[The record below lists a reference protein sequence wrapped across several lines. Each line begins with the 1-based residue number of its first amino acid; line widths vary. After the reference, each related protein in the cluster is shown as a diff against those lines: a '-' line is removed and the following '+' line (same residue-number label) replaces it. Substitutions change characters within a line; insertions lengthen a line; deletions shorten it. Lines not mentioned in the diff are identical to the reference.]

1 MDAESHR
8 YEFARKDALTL
19 TLIPF
24 VLPVLFALAMH
35 FGARFALLPPPFP
48 ALDADRVILL
58 HQATPNATS
67 RTADLVLIGDS
78 SCMMNVSA
86 VQLDTATARSSVNLG
101 TLSYLDL
108 RASAS
113 ILARHNAARPAP
125 FRTVVLL
132 MHPDA
137 LRIGGSSDYHAA
149 VLRSYYAGTDYCQ
162 PLGART
168 LCLSGVEIFRGRI
181 LSRAIPRPLPGAL
194 GTTYG
199 FTHDLRAFLAAHRGS
214 AYDPGA
220 FDPQTATGSTEYR
233 LARSLESAS
242 RAFRASLPPGTK
254 LLVGITPAPQS
265 FVEEGFNQVQSQMI
279 QTWGSW
285 LNADG
290 LLTNLPAALPDDLF
304 ASKTHLN
311 KRGVELFT
319 EQLGRELDRHL
330 HPSIVR
336 ERKPA
341 N

>member
-8 YEFARKDALTL
+8 YEFARKDALAL
-19 TLIPF
+19 AVIPV

-35 FGARFALLPPPFP
+35 LGARFSLLPPPFP

-58 HQATPNATS
+58 HQATPNSAS

-78 SCMMNVSA
+78 SCMMDVSA
-86 VQLDTATARSSVNLG
+86 VQLDAMAGDARSSVNLG

-113 ILARHNAARPAP
+113 ILSRHNAARPAP
-125 FRTVVLL
+125 FKTVVLL

-137 LRIGGSSDYHAA
+137 LRTGGSTDYHAD
-149 VLRSYYAGTDYCQ
+149 VLRSYYEGTDYCQ
-162 PLGART
+162 PVGART
-168 LCLSGVEIFRGRI
+168 LCLLGVEIFRGRI

-194 GTTYG
+194 GSTYG
-199 FTHDLRAFLAAHRGS
+199 FTHDLWAFLAAHRGS
-214 AYDPGA
+214 AYDPGT
-220 FDPQTATGSTEYR
+220 FDPKAATGSAEYR
-233 LARSLESAS
+233 LARSLESSS
-242 RAFRASLPPGTK
+242 RAFRASLPPGTQ

-265 FVEEGFNQVQSQMI
+265 FVEAGFNQVQNQML

-285 LNADG
+285 LKADG
-290 LLTNLPAALPDDLF
+290 LLTGLSPALPDEFF

-319 EQLGRELDRHL
+319 GQLHRELDRHSR
-330 HPSIVR
+330 P
-336 ERKPA
+336 
-341 N
+341 